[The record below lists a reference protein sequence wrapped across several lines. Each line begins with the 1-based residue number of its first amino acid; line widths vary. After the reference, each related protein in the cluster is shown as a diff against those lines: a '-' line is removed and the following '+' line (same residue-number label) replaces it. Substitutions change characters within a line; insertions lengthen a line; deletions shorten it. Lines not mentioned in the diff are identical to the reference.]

1 LRYNR
6 RSGRK
11 RPAQKHVHEET
22 ALSAA
27 AGKNPQHFQYFP
39 GDYRWSAEMLVVLS
53 TANYG
58 GADLSEVD
66 RVGRKLKDKVGDDE
80 AWFDEWCKA
89 ADILRD
95 RADKAAASKHALT
108 AASNYLR
115 ACFYY
120 QIGDHS
126 RQPKDQLA
134 LDVYKQSLE
143 CFANFA
149 KHVDRPRIERVEL
162 PFKGGA
168 FPAWLVH
175 AENTTEKRNPAVV
188 RFGGFDTQ
196 KEIQYLR
203 GIPDLTRRGF
213 TCLLVDGPGQ
223 GESIRFRG
231 HHLRHDF
238 EVAGSAALDYLE
250 TRDDIDM
257 NRVGIQAMSLGGYYA
272 PRCAAMDPRY
282 KACIAWGAIWDY
294 HHTWVK
300 RLEKIKEA
308 ALPVPADHLLWACG
322 VKTYDEALVKLD
334 GFRLEGIAQKVQCP
348 FLLMHGEKDAQV
360 SVPEAEMLMQKIG
373 SKDKTLRIFTEAEGG
388 AQHCQRDY
396 LTLACDVAGDWLEEK
411 LKWR

>member
-1 LRYNR
+1 MN
-6 RSGRK
+6 
-11 RPAQKHVHEET
+11 A
-22 ALSAA
+22 SAA
-27 AGKNPQHFQYFP
+27 TSKPPNYFMYFP
-39 GDYRWSAEMLVVLS
+39 GNYRWSAEMLAILS
-53 TANYG
+53 TAPYG

-66 RVGRKLKDKVGDDE
+66 RIGRKLRDHVGDDNAWFE
-80 AWFDEWCKA
+80 AWREGGDL
-89 ADILRD
+89 LRG
-95 RADKAAASKHALT
+95 RAELAEQRGHPLT

-115 ACFYY
+115 ACSQY
-120 QIGDHS
+120 QHADHF
-126 RQPKDQLA
+126 RQPKDDKATQ
-134 LDVYKQSLE
+134 VFRQSIE
-143 CFANFA
+143 CFHKFRALN
-149 KHVDRPRIERVEL
+149 DRPRIEAVDVPYENGAL
-162 PFKGGA
+162 PAYFI
-168 FPAWLVH
+168 H
-175 AENTTEKRNPAVV
+175 AENTTEKRTPCVV

-196 KEIQYLR
+196 KELQYLR
-203 GIPDLTRRGF
+203 GVAEIARRGF
-213 TCLLVDGPGQ
+213 SCLLVDGPGM
-223 GESIRFRG
+223 GEAIRFRNFY
-231 HHLRHDF
+231 LRHDY
-238 EVAGSAALDYLE
+238 EVAGTAALDYLA
-250 TRDDIDM
+250 TRADVDI
-257 NRVGIQAMSLGGYYA
+257 NRVGVVALSLGGYYA

-334 GFRLEGIAQKVQCP
+334 GFRLEGIAQNVQCP

-411 LKWR
+411 LKWRK